1 MTNTDNLYDLF
12 DQQTELSA
20 SGRELPPFDLE
31 EYKAYKQKERDD
43 VFALIETTSEKMK
56 SSSELFQTYLDVQA
70 RMDRYSVNNAIIL
83 TAAKPDAT
91 HLREFDDWK
100 ADGVYVKKNEK
111 SIAILEP
118 GKEYTREDGSIGT
131 SINVKRVFDVSQT
144 DRRPRMA
151 PAVTRDERLILKSLI
166 TDAPCVISI
175 SDNLAND
182 TNAVYSQESKTVY
195 IRQGLDGPA
204 IFRALTQELAH
215 AHMDRRDENYKRS
228 ENTFAAYCVSY
239 ILCKRNGVSVD
250 SYAFDKI
257 PERYAA
263 MEGKDFRAEL
273 GKIREVAND
282 MSRDMNRV
290 LEAQERKSKERSDDA
305 R

>member
-1 MTNTDNLYDLF
+1 MTNDNLYDLF
-12 DQQTELSA
+12 EQQSTPDK
-20 SGRELPPFDLE
+20 SGRELPPFDME
-31 EYKAYKQKERDD
+31 EYKAHKQQERED
-43 VFALIETTSEKMK
+43 VFALIESTSEKMK
-56 SSSELFQTYLDVQA
+56 SSGELFQTYLDVQA

-83 TAAKPDAT
+83 TAEKPDAT
-91 HLREFDDWK
+91 RLREFDDWK

-131 SINVKRVFDVSQT
+131 SINVKRVFDISQT
-144 DRRPRMA
+144 DSRSRMA

-182 TNAVYSQESKTVY
+182 INAIYSPESKTVFV
-195 IRQGLDGPA
+195 RQGLDGQA

-215 AHMDRRDENYKRS
+215 AHMARGNENYRRS

-250 SYAFDKI
+250 TYNFNQI
-257 PERYAA
+257 PEKYAS
-263 MEGKDFRAEL
+263 MEGKEFRAEL

-282 MSRDMNRV
+282 MSRDMKRV
-290 LEAQERKSKERSDDA
+290 LEAQERKTKERSDDA

>member
-1 MTNTDNLYDLF
+1 M
-12 DQQTELSA
+12 
-20 SGRELPPFDLE
+20 
-31 EYKAYKQKERDD
+31 
-43 VFALIETTSEKMK
+43 FALIESTSEKMK
-56 SSSELFQTYLDVQA
+56 SSGEFFQTYLDVQA

-83 TAAKPDAT
+83 TAEKPDAT
-91 HLREFDDWK
+91 RLREFDDWK

-131 SINVKRVFDVSQT
+131 SINVKRVFDISQT
-144 DRRPRMA
+144 DSRSRMA
-151 PAVTRDERLILKSLI
+151 PAVTRDERLLLKSLI
-166 TDAPCVISI
+166 TDAPCLLSI

-182 TNAVYSQESKTVY
+182 INAIYSPESKTVFV
-195 IRQGLDGPA
+195 RQGLNGQD

-215 AHMDRRDENYKRS
+215 AHMARGSESYRRS
-228 ENTFAAYCVSY
+228 ENTFAAYCGSY

-250 SYAFDKI
+250 TYAFNQI
-257 PERYAA
+257 PEKYAS
-263 MEGKDFRAEL
+263 MEGKEFRAEL

-282 MSRDMNRV
+282 MSRGMGRV